1 MSAQEEM
8 DLVHRSV
15 FLIPKDTGPMTIA
28 QEFATAKYA
37 LSKNQLKAWY
47 LFIASMDEHHV
58 PEQGTM
64 YTFDAVRF
72 ADKLNI
78 NATKARGIIVAEIFT
93 KLSQNYI
100 DLRSREDGS
109 GEQDIYHAN
118 FISELSYNRKTHILE
133 VSIPPRLNQYLFN
146 LREGTYISMDIEDIL
161 ALDTIVSMRLFIYLR
176 NLGRLNIHEISVDRL
191 RREIAL
197 YPESS
202 YKEFKRR
209 VITPS
214 IEEIRCHTKYKDFF
228 IDDDGG
234 PGRKA
239 TTIVFGFTKT
249 PIGDTYF
256 PNLAPALVKQLRE
269 KFSERIL
276 VLFSMACDEGFEPSY
291 IKDSF
296 DGISEACIV
305 SNFHL
310 VFDRI
315 TKDAR
320 MGKKKG
326 PDTYGRY
333 FITAV
338 KQDWAGASHQGKTA
352 LKKGMAR
359 IENKQLE
366 ERMRE
371 AKEQEDNQDRADY
384 YLKHAK
390 EYVAAMTLSDLLAFM
405 KRHASQLDYLA
416 GRRGFNRE
424 HACSRKKT
432 YREYRLLTQVVL
444 GKMMAG
450 EIPVSVNSSSLFE

>member
-1 MSAQEEM
+1 MSAQEETQ
-8 DLVHRSV
+8 LVHRPV

-47 LFIASMDEHHV
+47 LFIASMDENHV
-58 PEQGTM
+58 PEQSTT
-64 YTFDAVRF
+64 YVFDALRF

-78 NATKARGIIVAEIFT
+78 DARKARGMMVAEIFT

-100 DLRSREDGS
+100 DLRSRGDDN

-146 LREGTYISMDIEDIL
+146 LREGTYLSMDIEDIL

-176 NLGRLNIHEISVDRL
+176 NLDCLNIHEL
-191 RREIAL
+191 
-197 YPESS
+197 
-202 YKEFKRR
+202 
-209 VITPS
+209 S
-214 IEEIRCHTKYKDFF
+214 IERFRSEIGNRTKNKDYF

-239 TTIVFGFTKT
+239 TTIVFGFTKQA
-249 PIGDTYF
+249 IADTYF

-276 VLFSMACDEGFEPSY
+276 VLFSMACEEGFEPSY
-291 IKDSF
+291 IKDNF
-296 DGISEACIV
+296 DGIPEDRIV

-315 TKDAR
+315 TKDER
-320 MGKKKG
+320 MGKKKEL
-326 PDTYGRY
+326 DVYGRY
-333 FITAV
+333 FIAAV
-338 KQDWAGASHQGKTA
+338 KQDWAGASHQTKTA

-371 AKEQEDNQDRADY
+371 VQEQEENQDRANF

-390 EYVAAMTLSDLLAFM
+390 DYVAAMTLSNLLSFM
-405 KRHASQLDYLA
+405 KRNASQLDYLA

-450 EIPVSVNSSSLFE
+450 EIPTPKTNSLFE

>member
-1 MSAQEEM
+1 MSAQEETQ
-8 DLVHRSV
+8 LVHRPV

-47 LFIASMDEHHV
+47 LFIASMDENHV
-58 PEQGTM
+58 PEQSMT
-64 YTFDAVRF
+64 YVFDALRF

-78 NATKARGIIVAEIFT
+78 DARKARGMMVAEIFT

-100 DLRSREDGS
+100 DLRSRGDDN

-146 LREGTYISMDIEDIL
+146 LREGTYLSMDIEDIL

-176 NLGRLNIHEISVDRL
+176 NLDCLNIHELSIERFRS
-191 RREIAL
+191 EIGI

-202 YKEFKRR
+202 YKEFKRK
-209 VITPS
+209 VLTGS
-214 IEEIRCHTKYKDFF
+214 IEEIRNRTKYKDFF

-239 TTIVFGFTKT
+239 TTIVFGFTKQA
-249 PIGDTYF
+249 IADTYF

-276 VLFSMACDEGFEPSY
+276 VLFSMACEEGFEPSY
-291 IKDSF
+291 IKDNF
-296 DGISEACIV
+296 DGIPEDRIV

-315 TKDAR
+315 TKDER
-320 MGKKKG
+320 MGKKKEL
-326 PDTYGRY
+326 DVYGRY
-333 FITAV
+333 FIAAV
-338 KQDWAGASHQGKTA
+338 KQDWAGASHQTKTA

-371 AKEQEDNQDRADY
+371 VQEQEENQDRANF

-390 EYVAAMTLSDLLAFM
+390 DYVAAMTLSNLLSFM
-405 KRHASQLDYLA
+405 KRNASQLDYLA

-450 EIPVSVNSSSLFE
+450 EIPTPKTNSLFE

>member
-1 MSAQEEM
+1 MSAQEETQ
-8 DLVHRSV
+8 LVHRPV

-47 LFIASMDEHHV
+47 LFIASMDENHV
-58 PEQGTM
+58 PEQSTT
-64 YTFDAVRF
+64 YVFDALRF

-78 NATKARGIIVAEIFT
+78 DARKARGMMVAEIFT

-100 DLRSREDGS
+100 DLRSRGDDN

-146 LREGTYISMDIEDIL
+146 LREGTYLSMDIEDIL

-176 NLGRLNIHEISVDRL
+176 NLDCLNIHELSIERFRS
-191 RREIAL
+191 EIGI

-202 YKEFKRR
+202 YKEFKRK
-209 VITPS
+209 VLTGS
-214 IEEIRCHTKYKDFF
+214 IEEIRNRTKYKDFF

-239 TTIVFGFTKT
+239 TTIVFGFTKQA
-249 PIGDTYF
+249 IANTYF

-276 VLFSMACDEGFEPSY
+276 VLFSMACEEGFEPSY
-291 IKDSF
+291 IKDNF
-296 DGISEACIV
+296 DGIPEDRIV

-315 TKDAR
+315 TKDER
-320 MGKKKG
+320 MGKKKEL
-326 PDTYGRY
+326 DVYGRY
-333 FITAV
+333 FIAAV
-338 KQDWAGASHQGKTA
+338 KQDWAGASHQTKTA

-371 AKEQEDNQDRADY
+371 VQEQEENQDRANF

-390 EYVAAMTLSDLLAFM
+390 DYVAAMTLSDLITFM
-405 KRHASQLDYLA
+405 KRNASQLDYLA
-416 GRRGFNRE
+416 GRKGFNRE

-432 YREYRLLTQVVL
+432 YREYRLLTQIVL

-450 EIPVSVNSSSLFE
+450 EIPTPKTNSLFE

>member
-1 MSAQEEM
+1 MSAQEETQ
-8 DLVHRSV
+8 LVHRPV

-47 LFIASMDEHHV
+47 LFIASMDENHV
-58 PEQGTM
+58 PEQSTT
-64 YTFDAVRF
+64 YVFDALRF

-78 NATKARGIIVAEIFT
+78 DARKARGMMVAEIFT

-100 DLRSREDGS
+100 DLRSRGDDN

-146 LREGTYISMDIEDIL
+146 LREGTYLSMDIEDIL

-176 NLGRLNIHEISVDRL
+176 NLDCLNIHELSIERFRS
-191 RREIAL
+191 EIGI

-202 YKEFKRR
+202 YKEFKRK
-209 VITPS
+209 VLTGS
-214 IEEIRCHTKYKDFF
+214 IEEIRNRTKYKDFF

-239 TTIVFGFTKT
+239 TTIVFGFTKQA
-249 PIGDTYF
+249 IADTYF

-276 VLFSMACDEGFEPSY
+276 VLFSMACEEGFEPSY
-291 IKDSF
+291 IKDNF
-296 DGISEACIV
+296 DGVPEDRIV
-305 SNFHL
+305 SNFYL

-315 TKDAR
+315 TKDEH
-320 MGKKKG
+320 MGKKK
-326 PDTYGRY
+326 DLDVYGRY
-333 FITAV
+333 FIAAV
-338 KQDWAGASHQGKTA
+338 KQDWAGASHQTKTA

-371 AKEQEDNQDRADY
+371 ENQDRANF

-390 EYVAAMTLSDLLAFM
+390 DYVAAMTLSDLLTFM
-405 KRHASQLDYLA
+405 KRNASQLDYLA

-450 EIPVSVNSSSLFE
+450 EIPTPKTNSLFE